1 MYDVAMMLH
10 RLTAVL
16 SILGTLA
23 WAVWAL
29 RGTGMAYGMTAGRKK
44 LYIAAMATTG
54 IAGVTGIA
62 VTVFGPWMQMLFPY
76 LGLAA
81 VAGHGVAGGMA
92 KRALAA
98 GRRPTVAGAVAVQV
112 VLLLAAS
119 YLMAVKPF

>member
-16 SILGTLA
+16 AILGTLV
-23 WAVWAL
+23 WAFGAL
-29 RGTGMAYGMTAGRKK
+29 RGAAPGLTARRKG
-44 LYIAAMATTG
+44 LYVAAMASTG
-54 IAGVTGIA
+54 IAGLTGLA
-62 VTVFGPWMQMLFPY
+62 VTFAGPWASMLFPY

-92 KRALAA
+92 KRAVIA
-98 GRRPTVAGAVAVQV
+98 GSRKTVAGAVAIQV
-112 VLLLAAS
+112 VMLLVAS